1 GDLIETGAWRG
12 GATIFMRALLKVNG
26 VKDRVVWVADS
37 FRGMPVPKNG
47 QDGFDESH
55 VDMLRVSLERV
66 KANFARFNLLD
77 DQVRFLAGWFKDTLP
92 KAPINKLSILRL
104 DGDLYSSTMESLTNL
119 YFKVS
124 PGGYVIVDD
133 YLSWPACKKAVDD
146 FLEQHRIHAS
156 IQRIDD
162 DGVYWKV
169 ANAF

>member
-1 GDLIETGAWRG
+1 LQKRSLLLVRQKKFNPTIRETGSDWPCFGYTMIGHRRLDNLEKCVKEVLQENVPGDLIETGAWRG

-92 KAPINKLSILRL
+92 KAPINKLSIL
-104 DGDLYSSTMESLTNL
+104 
-119 YFKVS
+119 
-124 PGGYVIVDD
+124 
-133 YLSWPACKKAVDD
+133 
-146 FLEQHRIHAS
+146 
-156 IQRIDD
+156 
-162 DGVYWKV
+162 
-169 ANAF
+169 